1 MRKKSQGPTNKRES
15 RMVPTQPGSTFV
27 MERFGAIRQLDRSL
41 DIEYWQ
47 RQSDAAIYRAPWEL
61 VELHH
66 RDQGKDPN
74 ELRLQRSL
82 ENFQRR

>member
-1 MRKKSQGPTNKRES
+1 
-15 RMVPTQPGSTFV
+15 
-27 MERFGAIRQLDRSL
+27 MERFGSIRDMDRSF

-47 RQSDAAIYRAPWEL
+47 RQGDSAIYRAAWEL

-74 ELRLQRSL
+74 ELRLQRSI

>member
-1 MRKKSQGPTNKRES
+1 MREES
-15 RMVPTQPGSTFV
+15 RDEQHKGDSRPAPTRPGFDFV
-27 MERFGAIRQLDRSL
+27 MERFGSIRDMDRSF

-47 RQSDAAIYRAPWEL
+47 RQGDAAIYRAAWEL

-74 ELRLQRSL
+74 ELRLQRSV